1 MKEVPPRVVEKVW
14 GKMEKMSRSASAK
27 MMEQMGKEQPMLLG
41 YLGSVDEESL
51 NEGERGILVYLGLFI
66 WQAMKQVGGYLPR
79 VSEDAM
85 IRAEVATV
93 TQFKN
98 LATQEETGSGGVD
111 AILQA
116 CGQSELMDF
125 ALAALMEAAGYDEE
139 NEAAEGEA
147 SADAAKGEECDRC
160 DECDECDECP
170 ERDECPECEDYE
182 EDEDAL
188 VRAENVPLL
197 MMNLKTVV
205 DVLNV

>member
-1 MKEVPPRVVEKVW
+1 MKEVPARVVEKVW

-66 WQAMKQVGGYLPR
+66 WQAMKQTGGYLPR

-85 IRAEVATV
+85 VQAEAATV
-93 TQFKN
+93 KQFEN
-98 LATQEETGSGGVD
+98 LATQGETGSGGVD

-116 CGQSELMDF
+116 CGQSDLMDF

-139 NEAAEGEA
+139 DEAAEGETA
-147 SADAAKGEECDRC
+147 ADAVEGEICDKF
-160 DECDECDECP
+160 DECDECP
-170 ERDECPECEDYE
+170 ERDECPDCEDYE
-182 EDEDAL
+182 EDEDAW